1 MYVRRRR
8 PVKEM
13 FFAILMLVGFTLIMV
28 LNERGPDESYKRS
41 KKSLKRPPARVLHR

>member
-13 FFAILMLVGFTLIMV
+13 FFATLMLVVFTLIMV
-28 LNERGPDESYKRS
+28 FNERGPDESYKRS
-41 KKSLKRPPARVLHR
+41 TKSLRRPPARVSHR